1 MEIEIF
7 NHRYTKEEL
16 NKEQTANPKYYMW
29 ND

>member
-16 NKEQTANPKYYMW
+16 NTEQVLTPKYYMW